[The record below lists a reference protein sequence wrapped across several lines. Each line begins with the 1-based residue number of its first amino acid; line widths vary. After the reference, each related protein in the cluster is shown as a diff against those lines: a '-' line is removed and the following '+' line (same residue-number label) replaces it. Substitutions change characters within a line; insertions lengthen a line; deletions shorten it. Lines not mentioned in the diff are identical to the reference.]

1 MEIKTTMR
9 DCLCRIA
16 IIKKTRMNK
25 CQEEYGEKGT
35 LLHSWEYYKMATII
49 EKKKKKTMKFSSKIK
64 KKKTIQ
70 FHNSTLSIHLKKM
83 KTLVFKDICTPL
95 LVTMLL
101 IKAKIKKQ
109 PKCPWID
116 GWMKITW
123 QIYTLK
129 HSAE

>member
-49 EKKKKKTMKFSSKIK
+49 EKQTNKHEVSLENFKKNYTVP
-64 KKKTIQ
+64 Q
-70 FHNSTLSIHLKKM
+70 FHSQYSSEEDENTYFQRYMHP
-83 KTLVFKDICTPL
+83 FACYN
-95 LVTMLL
+95 VTY
-101 IKAKIKKQ
+101 KSQDKEA
-109 PKCPWID
+109 
-116 GWMKITW
+116 T
-123 QIYTLK
+123 
-129 HSAE
+129 